1 MKAHPRKGKNL
12 IQLHQRVTHLFD
24 ELDLV
29 RCGILQPV
37 GKRYPL
43 KAVRTLKKK
52 REKTEKYFFSP
63 YSDLF
68 LMYFKKHTH
77 FD

>member
-1 MKAHPRKGKNL
+1 MKAHLRKGKNL

-43 KAVRTLKKK
+43 KAVRTLKKEK
-52 REKTEKYFFSP
+52 RENGEIFFLP
-63 YSDLF
+63 LLRPFPNVFQEAYTL
-68 LMYFKKHTH
+68 
-77 FD
+77 